1 MSQRLLHVAFL
12 PLAFLLLGACSS
24 APPQQF
30 YQLQGSA
37 TPPTPSADGPAV
49 LLGPLQL
56 ADYLQRE
63 SLMQRHSLQR
73 LDISASGRWAGSLQ
87 NDIGQLL
94 LATLASDLHSSRL
107 ALYPDRIGFP
117 AQAQIILHIS
127 RLDSGPQ
134 QPAVLEARW
143 RLLDARGEQRASDL
157 LHLQQAHDGSLD
169 GQVAAQGQLV
179 EQLGQQLARAV
190 RTLPA
195 APLDNP
201 AAAAR

>member
-1 MSQRLLHVAFL
+1 MSKHLLPFAL
-12 PLAFLLLGACSS
+12 LLLGACSS

-30 YQLQGSA
+30 YQLANG
-37 TPPTPSADGPAV
+37 TPPSVQGTDGPAV

-63 SLMQRHSLQR
+63 SLMQRHSAQR
-73 LDISASGRWAGSLQ
+73 LDVSTTGRWAGSLQ
-87 NDIGQLL
+87 DDIGQLL

-134 QPAVLEARW
+134 QAAVLEARW
-143 RLLDARGEQRASDL
+143 RLLDGQGEQRASDL

-179 EQLGQQLARAV
+179 AQLGQQLARAV

-195 APLDNP
+195 APPGKPNATP
-201 AAAAR
+201 R

>member
-12 PLAFLLLGACSS
+12 HLAFLLLAACSS

-30 YQLQGSA
+30 YQLANG
-37 TPPTPSADGPAV
+37 TPPSAQNADGPAV

-63 SLMQRHSLQR
+63 SLMQRHSAQR
-73 LDISASGRWAGSLQ
+73 LDVSSEGRWAGSLQ
-87 NDIGQLL
+87 DDIGQLL
-94 LATLASDLHSSRL
+94 LATLAGELHSSRL

-117 AQAQIILHIS
+117 AQAQVILHIS

-143 RLLDARGEQRASDL
+143 RLLDGQGEQRASDL
-157 LHLQQAHDGSLD
+157 LHLQQVHDGSLEA
-169 GQVAAQGQLV
+169 QVAAQSQLV
-179 EQLGQQLARAV
+179 ERLGQQLAAAI
-190 RTLPA
+190 RTLPP
-195 APLDNP
+195 APATGL
-201 AAAAR
+201 R

>member
-1 MSQRLLHVAFL
+1 MSKRLLPFVL
-12 PLAFLLLGACSS
+12 LLLGACSS

-37 TPPTPSADGPAV
+37 TPPTPGADGPAV

-63 SLMQRHSLQR
+63 SLMQRHSAQR
-73 LDISASGRWAGSLQ
+73 LDISSTGRWAGSLQ
-87 NDIGQLL
+87 DDIGQLL
-94 LATLASDLHSSRL
+94 LATLAGDLHSSSL

-127 RLDSGPQ
+127 RLDSGPE

-143 RLLDARGEQRASDL
+143 RLLDSQGEQRDSDL
-157 LHLQQAHDGSLD
+157 LRLQQNHDGSLD
-169 GQVAAQGQLV
+169 GQVAAQSQLLT
-179 EQLGQQLARAV
+179 QLGQRLAQAV
-190 RTLPA
+190 RKLPLS
-195 APLDNP
+195 AP
-201 AAAAR
+201 ASAGAVSR

>member
-1 MSQRLLHVAFL
+1 MSKRLLPFV
-12 PLAFLLLGACSS
+12 FLLLAACSS

-37 TPPTPSADGPAV
+37 TPPTQSADGPAV

-63 SLMQRHSLQR
+63 SLMQRHSAQR
-73 LDISASGRWAGSLQ
+73 LDISSTGRWAGSLQ
-87 NDIGQLL
+87 DDIGQLL
-94 LATLASDLHSSRL
+94 LATLAGDLHSSRL

-127 RLDSGPQ
+127 RLDSGPE

-143 RLLDARGEQRASDL
+143 RLLDSQGEQRDSDL
-157 LHLQQAHDGSLD
+157 LRLQQNHDGSLD
-169 GQVAAQGQLV
+169 GQVAAQSQLLT
-179 EQLGQQLARAV
+179 QLGQRLAQAV
-190 RTLPA
+190 RKLPLS
-195 APLDNP
+195 AP
-201 AAAAR
+201 ASAGAVSR

>member
-1 MSQRLLHVAFL
+1 MSKRLLHVAFL
-12 PLAFLLLGACSS
+12 HLAFLLLGACSS

-63 SLMQRHSLQR
+63 SLMQRHSAQR
-73 LDISASGRWAGSLQ
+73 LDVSAEGRWAGSLQ
-87 NDIGQLL
+87 DDIGQLL
-94 LATLASDLHSSRL
+94 LATLAGELHSSRL

-117 AQAQIILHIS
+117 VQAQVILHIS
-127 RLDSGPQ
+127 RLDAGPQ

-143 RLLDARGEQRASDL
+143 RLLDGQGAQRASDL
-157 LHLQQAHDGSLD
+157 LHLEQSHDGSLEA
-169 GQVAAQGQLV
+169 QVAAQSQLV
-179 EQLGQQLARAV
+179 ERLGQQLANAIRALPP
-190 RTLPA
+190 TPA
-195 APLDNP
+195 AGL
-201 AAAAR
+201 R

>member
-1 MSQRLLHVAFL
+1 MSQRLLPF
-12 PLAFLLLGACSS
+12 AFLLLAACSS

-30 YQLQGSA
+30 YQLANG
-37 TPPTPSADGPAV
+37 TPPSVHDADGPAV

-63 SLMQRHSLQR
+63 NLMQRHSAQR
-73 LDISASGRWAGSLQ
+73 LDVSSEGRWAGSLQ
-87 NDIGQLL
+87 DDIGQLL
-94 LATLASDLHSSRL
+94 LATLAGDLHSSRL

-117 AQAQIILHIS
+117 AQAQVILHIS

-157 LHLQQAHDGSLD
+157 LHLQQAHDGSLEA
-169 GQVAAQGQLV
+169 QVAAQSQLV
-179 EQLGQQLARAV
+179 ERLGRQLAAAIRALPP
-190 RTLPA
+190 TPA
-195 APLDNP
+195 AGL
-201 AAAAR
+201 R

>member
-1 MSQRLLHVAFL
+1 MNKLLL
-12 PLAFLLLGACSS
+12 PFAFLLLGGCAASV
-24 APPQQF
+24 PQQF
-30 YQLQGSA
+30 YQLQGGTTLS
-37 TPPTPSADGPAV
+37 TQNADGPAV

-63 SLMQRHSLQR
+63 SLLQRHSAQR
-73 LDISASGRWAGSLQ
+73 LDVSTTGRWAGSLQ
-87 NDIGQLL
+87 DDIGQLL
-94 LATLASDLHSSRL
+94 LATLAGDLHSSRL

-143 RLLDARGEQRASDL
+143 RLLDGQGEQRASDL

-169 GQVAAQGQLV
+169 GQVAAQSQLV
-179 EQLGQQLARAV
+179 EQLGQQLAAAV
-190 RTLPA
+190 RKLPA
-195 APLDNP
+195 ATLGNP
-201 AAAAR
+201 GAATR